1 MQRSF
6 VKAAVITGLFFTAS
20 CTEQPAKP
28 KTAEINTD
36 LEHFTFTVEE
46 ASDWNALFRRSSG
59 WFGGDGMFVIPA
71 NGVDSASDDEES
83 LILFSD
89 TMIGEIEED
98 KLKPGYVMI
107 HNSVASLSGSRP
119 DSSRIRFHWDQ
130 KPDGKPESVFIPRT
144 PATQPGDY
152 YWLGDGFVNTE
163 HNGDTYLFGYRIHDI
178 KGAVALGFEH
188 VGSTIIV
195 IPKGSQPPFKDQR
208 QIDFPFFASDKSAKG
223 IVAFGS
229 GILVNTTEA
238 KMPHADGYAYI
249 YGTRGKEKELL
260 VARVSPGSFE
270 QFDAWRF
277 WDGKSWVAQMDSAA
291 AVTSKVSN
299 ELSVSPLPDG
309 RYALF
314 FQLDGLTTTVGM
326 RLGSSPVGPF
336 GPVIKIFDNKAAL
349 VGKNFFSYNAKA
361 HPALS
366 KPGEL
371 LVSYHVNSF
380 DFFNDIKLYPY
391 LYSPR
396 FVRVKYE

>member
-1 MQRSF
+1 M
-6 VKAAVITGLFFTAS
+6 AAGLFFTAS
-20 CTEQPAKP
+20 CSEQPAKQ
-28 KTAEINTD
+28 KAADVNTD
-36 LEHFTFTVEE
+36 LDHFAFTVEE
-46 ASDWNALFRRSSG
+46 APDWDALFKRNTG
-59 WFGGDGMFVIPA
+59 WFGGDGIFAIPM
-71 NGVDSASDDEES
+71 NGIDSASADGET

-98 KLKPGYVMI
+98 SLKPGYVMI
-107 HNSVASLSGSRP
+107 HNSVARLSGAQP
-119 DSSRIRFHWDQ
+119 DSSRIRFDWDQ
-130 KPDGKPESVFIPRT
+130 KADGKPESLFIPHT

-163 HNGDTYLFGYRIHDI
+163 RNGDIYLFGYRIHDL
-178 KGAVALGFEH
+178 KDVPVLGFEH
-188 VGSTIIV
+188 VGSTVIV

-208 QIDFPFFASDKSAKG
+208 QIDFPFFADNNSKNG
-223 IVAFGS
+223 VVAFGS
-229 GILVNTTEA
+229 GILVNTAEA
-238 KMPHADGYAYI
+238 KMPHADGYVYI

-260 VARVSPGSFE
+260 VARVLPRSFE
-270 QFDAWRF
+270 QFDDWRF
-277 WDGKSWVAQMDSAA
+277 WDGRSWVANMDSAA
-291 AVTSKVSN
+291 ALTNHVSN

-336 GPVIKIFDNKAAL
+336 GPLIKIFDNKGAL
-349 VGKNFFSYNAKA
+349 EGKNFFSYNAKA

-371 LVSYHVNSF
+371 LVSYNINSF

-391 LYSPR
+391 LYRPR
-396 FVRVKYE
+396 FVRVKY